1 MDELMPFLTWA
12 IPFAALGWIIHK
24 RYGRRESHPLW
35 PAFNATAGAAVLIV
49 AGATGYNLNALDAN
63 AAGTPWAGT
72 VLWVE
77 VGIGLALLPVAGY
90 YWRKGLRAMRPGMT

>member
-1 MDELMPFLTWA
+1 MNT
-12 IPFAALGWIIHK
+12 
-24 RYGRRESHPLW
+24 
-35 PAFNATAGAAVLIV
+35 TAAAVVFIV
-49 AGATGYNLNALDAN
+49 AGTTGYNLNALDAA

-90 YWRKGLRAMRPGMT
+90 YWRRSLRSPTSALRRY